1 MDCKDRKGQVIY
13 TDNGQDKF
21 LEKLYGST
29 CGRFLLRFL
38 IPPWIS
44 KFGGFLLSRS
54 ISRIGI
60 KPFIR
65 KNGLDMSQ
73 YESRKFH
80 SYNDFFTR
88 KIRPECRPID
98 MNPSHL
104 IAPCDS
110 RLTVYPITEDSRF
123 TIKNT
128 EYTMESLL
136 RDDFAAKEYE
146 DGQLLLFRLTVQDYH
161 RYCYP
166 DSGKLSRIKRI
177 PGVFHT
183 VNPIANDYYPIYK
196 ENTRT
201 YCYLESPVFGKML
214 MMEVGALMVGKI
226 CNYEENCQ
234 VVRGTEKGH
243 FDFGGSTIILC
254 LPKESAT
261 IDADILTNSAAGF
274 ETRVKYGE
282 KIGTACL
289 ARPGTTC
296 HEN

>member
-1 MDCKDRKGQVIY
+1 MIY
-13 TDNGQDKF
+13 TDDGQDKL
-21 LEKLYGST
+21 LEKLYGSA

-38 IPPWIS
+38 ILPRIS

-60 KPFIR
+60 KPFIH
-65 KNGLDMSQ
+65 KNGIDMNQ

-98 MNPSHL
+98 MDPSHL

-136 RDDFAAKEYE
+136 RDASTAKEYE
-146 DGQLLLFRLTVQDYH
+146 GGQLLLFRLTVQDYH

-177 PGVFHT
+177 PGIFHT

-201 YCYLESPVFGKML
+201 YCDLESPVFGKML

-254 LPKESAT
+254 LPKESAV
-261 IDADILTNSAAGF
+261 IDADILANSAAGF

>member
-1 MDCKDRKGQVIY
+1 MIY
-13 TDNGQDKF
+13 TDNDQDKF

-98 MNPSHL
+98 M
-104 IAPCDS
+104 D
-110 RLTVYPITEDSRF
+110 
-123 TIKNT
+123 
-128 EYTMESLL
+128 

-166 DSGKLSRIKRI
+166 DSGKLSRIKQI

-234 VVRGTEKGH
+234 VVRGAEKGH

-254 LPKESAT
+254 LPKESAV
-261 IDADILTNSAAGF
+261 IDADISANSAAGF

>member
-1 MDCKDRKGQVIY
+1 MDCKDRKGNIIY
-13 TDNGQDKF
+13 TDDGQDKF
-21 LEKLYGST
+21 LEKLYGSA

-38 IPPWIS
+38 ILPQIS

-54 ISRIGI
+54 ISRIAI
-60 KPFIR
+60 NPFIR
-65 KNGLDMSQ
+65 RNEIDMTQ
-73 YESRKFH
+73 YESRKFR

-88 KIRPECRPID
+88 KIRPECRPCD
-98 MNPSHL
+98 REETHL

-136 RDDFAAKEYE
+136 RDGCAAREYE
-146 DGQLLLFRLTVQDYH
+146 GGQLLLFRLTVQDYH

-166 DSGKLSRIKRI
+166 DSGRLSKIHKI

-183 VNPIANDYYPIYK
+183 VNPVANDYFPIYK
-196 ENTRT
+196 ENTRH
-201 YCYLESPVFGKML
+201 YCYLESPVFGRML
-214 MMEVGALMVGKI
+214 MMEVGALLVGKI
-226 CNYEENCQ
+226 CNYEEDCLAY
-234 VVRGTEKGH
+234 RGREKGR

-254 LPKESAT
+254 LPKGSAV
-261 IDADILTNSAAGF
+261 IDSDILSNTKAGF

-282 KIGTACL
+282 KIGVSSS
-289 ARPGTTC
+289 
-296 HEN
+296 

>member
-1 MDCKDRKGQVIY
+1 MIY
-13 TDNGQDKF
+13 TDDGQDRF
-21 LEKLYGST
+21 LEKLYGSA

-38 IPPWIS
+38 IPPRIS

-65 KNGLDMSQ
+65 RNDIDMNQ

-98 MNPSHL
+98 MDPSHL

-136 RDDFAAKEYE
+136 RDETVAKEYE
-146 DGQLLLFRLTVQDYH
+146 GGQLLLFRLTVQDYH

-234 VVRGTEKGH
+234 VVRGAEKGH

-254 LPKESAT
+254 LPKESAV
-261 IDADILTNSAAGF
+261 IDADISANSAAGF

>member
-13 TDNGQDKF
+13 TDDGQDKF

-60 KPFIR
+60 RPFIR
-65 KNGLDMSQ
+65 RNDIDMDQ

-98 MNPSHL
+98 MDPSHL

-136 RDDFAAKEYE
+136 RDDSAAKEYE
-146 DGQLLLFRLTVQDYH
+146 GGQLLLFRLTVQDYH

-201 YCYLESPVFGKML
+201 YCYLESTVFGKIL

-234 VVRGTEKGH
+234 VVRGAEKGH

-254 LPKESAT
+254 LPKESAV
-261 IDADILTNSAAGF
+261 IDADISANSAAGF